1 MNFATRVIIPGR
13 SFVSYIIELSTSV
26 KELHYY
32 VHLNKECLVD
42 LQFWLRFL
50 ESWNGINMFYDNS
63 YTSNYNMELYTDAS
77 STKDY
82 GGYFQG
88 KWFSSSWPNDISS
101 PKDKHLSMAFL
112 ELYPIVVA
120 SLLWGSEWKCEKIFC
135 WCDNEATVAIVRKGR
150 SKSIEIMK
158 RVRQLTGML

>member
-1 MNFATRVIIPGR
+1 MTYYQKSYSRQKGFA
-13 SFVSYIIELSTSV
+13 L
-26 KELHYY
+26 YY
-32 VHLNKECLVD
+32 VHLNKECRVD

-50 ESWNGINMFYDNS
+50 ESWNGINMFYDNL
-63 YTSNYNMELYTDAS
+63 YTSNFNMELYTDAS
-77 STKDY
+77 STKGY
-82 GGYFQG
+82 GGQFQG

-135 WCDNEATVAIVRKGR
+135 WCDNEATWQLFGKGVQNQQ
-150 SKSIEIMK
+150 K
-158 RVRQLTGML
+158 